1 MAYGSLSNSGWRI
14 GPLSGILHIMEFTE
28 VQRQE
33 IAKMAEKYGLSLVV
47 LFGSQATGKTH
58 AKSDIDIGV
67 AKKTRSFFEEMD
79 VPIIEIENEL
89 TDLLRRDDIEIVNL
103 SAVSPALMRS
113 VVEDGKPLYEET
125 SGVFSDWKLFA
136 ARIWMETGW
145 LRERQ
150 RGNLKAWAKTL

>member
-1 MAYGSLSNSGWRI
+1 M
-14 GPLSGILHIMEFTE
+14 PLFGILRTMEITE
-28 VQRQE
+28 TKRQE
-33 IAKMAEKYGLSLVV
+33 IANIAQKHQLSLVV
-47 LFGSQATGKTH
+47 LFGSQATGRTH

-79 VPIIEIENEL
+79 VPVIEIENEL
-89 TDLLRRDDIEIVNL
+89 TDLLHRDDIEIVNL

-113 VVEDGKPLYEET
+113 VVAEGKLLYEET
-125 SGVFSDWKLFA
+125 PGVFSDWKLFA

-150 RGNLKAWAKTL
+150 RENLKAWAKTL